1 MFMLGLRAAEKG
13 IRAAVK
19 SAATHVDAY
28 VDNQGVQ
35 YALKKE
41 HCALRA
47 GNILMRRLVE
57 LLERTGVTLTVECV
71 PTGENPADELSR
83 RAKKGD
89 SAGSEIIEKVA
100 GRDITWE
107 GTRLSY

>member
-1 MFMLGLRAAEKG
+1 MWGTWKNPAGSAWESKDMFMLGLRAAEKG

-41 HCALRA
+41 HCALRRKS
-47 GNILMRRLVE
+47 GWTGYHLGGYTPP
-57 LLERTGVTLTVECV
+57 LLTGII
-71 PTGENPADELSR
+71 SR
-83 RAKKGD
+83 QP
-89 SAGSEIIEKVA
+89 EKRQSSTEV
-100 GRDITWE
+100 I
-107 GTRLSY
+107 